1 MAKCE
6 NCYHYEMC
14 QSLEDCNKIKKI
26 NASSCNFYMDKSLIV
41 ELPCKVGDTVVG
53 ECLGTIQNLT
63 VIGFSIG
70 RMYNQDLGEFEEIDD
85 MFRDELMVHTDNF
98 DGTTGRCPYIS
109 FDKTAF
115 ISREDAE
122 KALNAQNNV

>member
-1 MAKCE
+1 MKKCE
-6 NCYHYEMC
+6 NCYHYEVC
-14 QSLEDCNKIKKI
+14 SDIYDLTDVFEDCEHFKG
-26 NASSCNFYMDKSLIV
+26 KSLIV
-41 ELPCKVGDTVVG
+41 ELPCEVGDTVVG

-85 MFRDELMVHTDNF
+85 MFRDDLMVHTNNF

-115 ISREDAE
+115 ISRKDTE
-122 KALNAQNNV
+122 KGLKND